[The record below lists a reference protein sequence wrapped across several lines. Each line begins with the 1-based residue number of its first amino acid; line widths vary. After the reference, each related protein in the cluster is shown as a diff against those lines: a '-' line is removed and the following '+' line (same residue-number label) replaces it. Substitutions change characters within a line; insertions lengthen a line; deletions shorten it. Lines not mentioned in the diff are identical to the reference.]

1 MSTKEPLVNTD
12 NPLEFTSFTP
22 TTSFDASIYPL
33 REKKLVK
40 KPKEQRR
47 RKTKKNEI
55 RRSLIFSVL
64 KVVVLAL
71 YLELGFSLM
80 RKGVLESE
88 FTEEIVRI
96 SDDRSHYGRDVGEK
110 VTILED
116 ELMGFAKSINF
127 LRCRGSN
134 SNWRINQDGLMLKS
148 RSVYKSVTEEVNVW
162 GWPLQTGG
170 LFGTGFSSSSFTVL
184 SGRVTNWS
192 EGRFGDS
199 VREANIS
206 WGKTKWSTSVL
217 QLDHST
223 WVLESRQ
230 EALSNNTSF
239 EYEQTCV
246 TADHNL
252 YQITQEKE
260 QRPFSEGEISTF
272 MSQMLQVL
280 AHMHKNSYFH
290 RQLKPTISSRL
301 LTLDWLAKLHLC
313 LLENVAPVLEL
324 ISDT

>member
-1 MSTKEPLVNTD
+1 VGIHIVHSA
-12 NPLEFTSFTP
+12 
-22 TTSFDASIYPL
+22 TSFDASIYPL

-96 SDDRSHYGRDVGEK
+96 SDDRSHSGRDVGEK

-192 EGRFGDS
+192 EGRFGYS

-206 WGKTKWSTSVL
+206 WGKTKWSTLVL

-252 YQITQEKE
+252 YQITQERE
-260 QRPFSEGEISTF
+260 QRPFSEGKISTF

-290 RQLKPTISSRL
+290 RQLKPKNL
-301 LTLDWLAKLHLC
+301 LVTSNILKIADFGLACEVASMPPRKC
-313 LLENVAPVLEL
+313 LTSFRYGLQY
-324 ISDT
+324 

>member
-1 MSTKEPLVNTD
+1 MSTKEPLVNTA

-22 TTSFDASIYPL
+22 TTLFDASIYPL

-88 FTEEIVRI
+88 FTEDIVRI
-96 SDDRSHYGRDVGEK
+96 SDDRSHSGRDVGEK

-162 GWPLQTGG
+162 GWPLQT
-170 LFGTGFSSSSFTVL
+170 V
-184 SGRVTNWS
+184 
-192 EGRFGDS
+192 
-199 VREANIS
+199 VR
-206 WGKTKWSTSVL
+206 
-217 QLDHST
+217 
-223 WVLESRQ
+223 
-230 EALSNNTSF
+230 
-239 EYEQTCV
+239 
-246 TADHNL
+246 
-252 YQITQEKE
+252 
-260 QRPFSEGEISTF
+260 GEIW
-272 MSQMLQVL
+272 
-280 AHMHKNSYFH
+280 
-290 RQLKPTISSRL
+290 L
-301 LTLDWLAKLHLC
+301 LGT
-313 LLENVAPVLEL
+313 
-324 ISDT
+324 

>member
-1 MSTKEPLVNTD
+1 MGLNTA

-22 TTSFDASIYPL
+22 TTLFDASIYPL

-88 FTEEIVRI
+88 FTEDIVRI
-96 SDDRSHYGRDVGEK
+96 SDDRSHSGRDVGEK

-170 LFGTGFSSSSFTVL
+170 LFGTGFSSSSFNVL

-192 EGRFGDS
+192 EGRFGYS

-223 WVLESRQ
+223 WVLENNLMNP
-230 EALSNNTSF
+230 LSIDTDGAVERVNAGGVKTCTKIIAGCAHDEKSEDRFGGDSDVFDVCGDQSSNF
-239 EYEQTCV
+239 EHKFLDDAFRKISNSIQGV
-246 TADHNL
+246 NSHV
-252 YQITQEKE
+252 KE
-260 QRPFSEGEISTF
+260 LAQRFERVKS
-272 MSQMLQVL
+272 LDL
-280 AHMHKNSYFH
+280 H
-290 RQLKPTISSRL
+290 PT
-301 LTLDWLAKLHLC
+301 
-313 LLENVAPVLEL
+313 EP
-324 ISDT
+324 

>member
-1 MSTKEPLVNTD
+1 MG
-12 NPLEFTSFTP
+12 
-22 TTSFDASIYPL
+22 
-33 REKKLVK
+33 RW
-40 KPKEQRR
+40 RR

-96 SDDRSHYGRDVGEK
+96 SDDRSHSGRDVGEK

-184 SGRVTNWS
+184 SGRVTN
-192 EGRFGDS
+192 
-199 VREANIS
+199 VTKANSFDYHI
-206 WGKTKWSTSVL
+206 
-217 QLDHST
+217 QNIY
-223 WVLESRQ
+223 
-230 EALSNNTSF
+230 ALF
-239 EYEQTCV
+239 V
-246 TADHNL
+246 
-252 YQITQEKE
+252 
-260 QRPFSEGEISTF
+260 
-272 MSQMLQVL
+272 
-280 AHMHKNSYFH
+280 
-290 RQLKPTISSRL
+290 
-301 LTLDWLAKLHLC
+301 
-313 LLENVAPVLEL
+313 
-324 ISDT
+324 